1 MVPFKI
7 KRKMECHYVLFCFVN
22 YKQKTQTNWDE
33 YIEGGEAQESWVEPK
48 SSPQFLSLYLRTCT
62 IRDFAFVDLQHDI
75 MLARY
80 ILNNANSLQ
89 TMTIWSDKEQT
100 EIERELSSCPRASA
114 TCQLS
119 VYR

>member
-1 MVPFKI
+1 
-7 KRKMECHYVLFCFVN
+7 L
-22 YKQKTQTNWDE
+22 DE
-33 YIEGGEAQESWVEPK
+33 NIEGEEQDSWVNPESAPE
-48 SSPQFLSLYLRTCT
+48 FLSLYLRTCT
-62 IRDFAFVDLQHDI
+62 IRDFAFVKLQHDI

-80 ILNNANSLQ
+80 ILNNAKVLQ

-119 VYR
+119 VY